1 MLPRLLAALSLA
13 AVLYAAPAEQA
24 EARAP
29 ARPDRALY
37 YGAVKARSTL
47 EADARLKR
55 RSSEWEKVIGRFR
68 VVVSRYPQSGYCDDA
83 LFATGDLYRRMAA
96 NFRDRRYLDEANESY
111 IQLAKSYPYSRL
123 GESALYSAFEIARG
137 ERDRRKL
144 EEAGRRYL
152 AAYPDHAHSALVR
165 ATLERRAS
173 IQPSA
178 LPSPPPKGLSQ
189 VFSLRSWSGETSTR
203 VVIGLERQV
212 AYRRDRIQNPDR
224 LWIDLEGTRLHPNL
238 TDNTFPVGD
247 GLLKQVRVGQY
258 QPEVVRVVLDFK
270 EVSDYKMF
278 YLSGPPRLVIDV
290 IGDARR
296 RPGRP
301 AAVAA
306 ARLADSPV
314 EPLPTP
320 NADEARLLEP
330 QRAQAAA
337 LPTPAPPPKVQRQA
351 ARGPAGLAGNS
362 SDETEALVPSAAF
375 PPRPTPEPEVDHVP
389 PEASPQPTAPLPPQ
403 PNRSGSMSIVRQLG
417 LGARRI
423 VIDPGHGGHD
433 PGTIGRSGLQEKDLV
448 LDVALR
454 LERLLRRTTNME
466 VILTRRSDVY
476 VPLEE
481 RTAIAN
487 SRGADLFLSIHGNSS
502 RSPSARGVET
512 YYLNFAM
519 DAHAEEVAARENAIS
534 RATLRDLTSLVK
546 AITQNAKI
554 EESRDFAASVQQHVV
569 QELRTQHGAATDR
582 GVRRAPFYVLLGA
595 NMPSVLAEI
604 SFISH
609 PNEEKLLRSPEYR
622 DAIAQGLRSGMQRYL
637 EALNANASRRLTTRE
652 SRIRVSSRGAT
663 HP

>member
-1 MLPRLLAALSLA
+1 MLPRLLGALSLA
-13 AVLYAAPAEQA
+13 AVLYAAPPEQA
-24 EARAP
+24 QARAP

-68 VVVSRYPQSGYCDDA
+68 LVVSRYPQSGYCDDA

-96 NFRDRRYLDEANESY
+96 NFSNRRYLDEANESY
-111 IQLAKSYPYSRL
+111 VQLAKSYPYSRL
-123 GESALYSAFEIARG
+123 GESALYSAFEIARS

-152 AAYPDHAHSALVR
+152 AAYPDHDHSKLVR

-178 LPSPPPKGLSQ
+178 LPSPPPKGLAQ

-247 GLLKQVRVGQY
+247 GLKQVRVGQY
-258 QPEVVRVVLDFK
+258 QPEVVRVVLDLK
-270 EVSDYKMF
+270 EVSDYKLF

-296 RPGRP
+296 KSVRPRSRGLGPPDGSASRT
-301 AAVAA
+301 AAHTQ
-306 ARLADSPV
+306 RRRSPS
-314 EPLPTP
+314 
-320 NADEARLLEP
+320 LEP
-330 QRAQAAA
+330 QRAQAPA
-337 LPTPAPPPKVQRQA
+337 LPTPAPPPKVQRRA
-351 ARGPAGLAGNS
+351 APGSEGLAS
-362 SDETEALVPSAAF
+362 EASDEAGARVPSAAAF
-375 PPRPTPEPEVDHVP
+375 PAPAHARAGGRRRAARGQPSADSAAASAAEPLRVDEHR
-389 PEASPQPTAPLPPQ
+389 APA
-403 PNRSGSMSIVRQLG
+403 G

-433 PGTIGRSGLQEKDLV
+433 PGTM
-448 LDVALR
+448 AAR
-454 LERLLRRTTNME
+454 LAGEGPRARRRLAPRTLAPQDDQHGGHPHSPLRRLRPARGADGHRQ
-466 VILTRRSDVY
+466 LTRR
-476 VPLEE
+476 
-481 RTAIAN
+481 R
-487 SRGADLFLSIHGNSS
+487 LFLSIHGNSS

-569 QELRTQHGAATDR
+569 RSSGRSTAPPPTAASD
-582 GVRRAPFYVLLGA
+582 A
-595 NMPSVLAEI
+595 
-604 SFISH
+604 
-609 PNEEKLLRSPEYR
+609 LRSTSCSGRTSPASWPRSRSSVTPRRRSSCARQSTETRSPR
-622 DAIAQGLRSGMQRYL
+622 DSAPACTGTW
-637 EALNANASRRLTTRE
+637 RR
-652 SRIRVSSRGAT
+652 
-663 HP
+663 